1 MTSHEGHAKRD
12 DPDPVES
19 AVSQQPILITTVDRG
34 TTDQHTRPL
43 EDPALPHEKHPL
55 ISPDFKGNFGPTPPG
70 PIMHA
75 P

>member
-1 MTSHEGHAKRD
+1 MTDQKAHASRD
-12 DPDPVES
+12 EPDPVES

-34 TTDQHTRPL
+34 TTDQNTRPL
-43 EDPALPHEKHPL
+43 EDPAPPHEKHPL
-55 ISPDFKGNFGPTPPG
+55 KSPDFEGNFGPTPPW